1 MKLIINQYGCFTEEE
16 FKEVEK
22 FLNGEIDQ
30 AIVDG
35 IVYRNTIEEDIND

>member
-30 AIVDG
+30 VIVDG
-35 IVYRNTIEEDIND
+35 MVYRNTTGGDVND